1 MVKNPLINWWLEKVN
16 QELATKGLILTIT
29 HFNHPY
35 ENGYNKDIYIDLSNF
50 KLSLKFVGE
59 NEIPPSSDFN
69 ITFQNDLI
77 GVKEASHSF
86 KKDLLRNILFNLG
99 EKIKKEL
106 TAVSKVYSLQ
116 HDNKTLYVLLN
127 DERGMTAINPFNF
140 SHYATRFLDELLTF
154 NFLNSYS
161 NTMGFGNLI
170 NGQNLET
177 AYNFQPVILDK
188 TISPTNLDLSTC
200 DETNK
205 YRVFV
210 QRHTDYYGS
219 FTIDPSQ
226 VDNERPAFP
235 RCEITGYLL
244 THLANHFNEREN
256 VSGFNG
262 FISNYAMRNL
272 IVQCSFCGTYKKK
285 DNSET
290 AYICKGCKKDFDRY
304 GLDLETFSINK
315 YDIKDHDHK
324 PRLYF
329 LDTPND
335 TDKRLYLGVELEVDT
350 DYIDENNDDGN
361 PCGCEDE
368 NCDECSAYANRESNG
383 YIDHRKYANIVLH
396 KLNGKD
402 SGKVIAKHDGSL
414 TSGFEIVSQ
423 PATYLAHTE
432 NNLINWRDS
441 MKVLKDIG
449 YSSHDLGTCGLHVH
463 INRDFFGETTDAQN
477 YNGAK
482 IVYLMEK
489 HWRDFVLFSRR
500 RGHQLDRWARIQN
513 AKGDYDNSTE
523 KTTRSLRYA
532 FQKNYYDNR
541 DKYVAV
547 NTLHDATFE
556 FRIFRG
562 TLNYETF
569 KATLQFV
576 DNLARL
582 VKKTTLA
589 KLTSITFD
597 DILNFKKYPELQSYW
612 AKRKSGTL
620 TEDNTPY
627 ENR

>member
-1 MVKNPLINWWLEKVN
+1 MVKNPLLKWWLDKVN
-16 QELATKGLILTIT
+16 QELASKGLILTIT
-29 HFNHPY
+29 HFNNPY
-35 ENGYNKDIYIDLSNF
+35 ENGDNRDTFIDLSNF
-50 KLSLKFVGE
+50 KFNLKFVPN
-59 NEIPPSSDFN
+59 NEITPPSDFS
-69 ITFQNDLI
+69 IQLTDEFGI
-77 GVKEASHSF
+77 KEASYSF
-86 KKDLLRNILFNLG
+86 KKDVIRNILYNLG
-99 EKIKKEL
+99 EKIRKEL
-106 TAVSKVYSLQ
+106 ASVSNVYSLEQ
-116 HDNKTLYVLLN
+116 NGKTLYVLIEDN
-127 DERGMTAINPFNF
+127 GEITSINPYNF
-140 SHYATRFLDELLTF
+140 RHGIERFLNELLTF
-154 NFLNSYS
+154 NFTNSYS
-161 NTMGFGNLI
+161 NTMGFANILNLYHI
-170 NGQNLET
+170 ET
-177 AYNFQPVILDK
+177 AYNFQPVVLDK
-188 TISPTNLDLSTC
+188 TPSLPTDLDLSTC

-210 QRHTDYYGS
+210 QRHQNHYGS

-226 VDNERPAFP
+226 VDNQQPSFP

-244 THLANHFNEREN
+244 THLSNPFNERES

-262 FISNYAMRNL
+262 FISNYAIRNL
-272 IVQCSFCGTYKKK
+272 IVQCSFCGKNKKK
-285 DNSET
+285 DNTET
-290 AYICKGCKKDFDRY
+290 AYICKGCTSEFTKY
-304 GLDLETFSINK
+304 GLDLETFSINR
-315 YDIKDHDHK
+315 YSIHDHDHK
-324 PRLYF
+324 QRLYF

-335 TDKRLYLGVELEVDT
+335 TDKRLYLGVELEVDSE
-350 DYIDENNDDGN
+350 YLDERNEDGN
-361 PCGCEDE
+361 PCGCDDEDCE
-368 NCDECSAYANRESNG
+368 ECSAYYNRENNG
-383 YIDHRKYANIVLH
+383 YINHNKYANIVLH

-402 SGKVIAKHDGSL
+402 NGKVIAKYDGSL
-414 TSGFEIVSQ
+414 SSGFEIVSQ
-423 PATYLAHTE
+423 PATYNAHTE

-463 INRDFFGETTDAQN
+463 INRDFFGDTTDAQN

-489 HWRDFVLFSRR
+489 HWGDFVLFSRR
-500 RGHQLDRWARIQN
+500 RGHQLDRWAKIQN

-532 FQKNYYDNR
+532 FQKNYYNNR

-612 AKRKSGTL
+612 AKRKGGTL
-620 TEDNTPY
+620 TEDRTPN
-627 ENR
+627 ENQ